1 MVNMMVL
8 FCFSTE
14 SRDVTLSDIG
24 KIETE
29 KHVAVWHPVLPAPPP
44 PNPPI

>member
-1 MVNMMVL
+1 MMYNFV
-8 FCFSTE
+8 FPTE
-14 SRDVTLSDIG
+14 SRDATLRDIG

-29 KHVAVWHPVLPAPPP
+29 KPVAVWHPVPPTPPP